1 MDSVRQLKIDECF
14 LSSIAL
20 ITLLL
25 GGLWVRTSEV
35 SEYYLNPD
43 EMQYLII
50 AKGETLTEVWRR
62 GLFVSETMKR
72 TLVAKKERVNF

>member
-1 MDSVRQLKIDECF
+1 MNSIGQLKINERF

-25 GGLWVRTSEV
+25 GGLWVRISGI

-50 AKGETLTEVWRR
+50 AKGESLAEVWRR
-62 GLFVSETMKR
+62 GLFISETMKR
-72 TLVAKKERVNF
+72 ALIAKKECVNF